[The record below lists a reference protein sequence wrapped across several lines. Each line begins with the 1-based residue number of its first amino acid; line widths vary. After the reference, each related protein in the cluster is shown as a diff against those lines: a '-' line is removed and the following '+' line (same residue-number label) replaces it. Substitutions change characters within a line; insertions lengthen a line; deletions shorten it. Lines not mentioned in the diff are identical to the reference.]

1 MTRNCVTK
9 ANKGDEDRTLLPP
22 SFSMATHAQ
31 CFALYTNQSL
41 FVFYLNIIKKKLRWN
56 RESSVDRGSERKRA
70 RVPSLRV
77 RQKKGREISSPF
89 PSSNNRWTFDS
100 YILKTFVAILLHR
113 CSSDWKLFVPSTH
126 RTFFKSPFSSSFSPN
141 NHTHPSFLLIELEAT
156 DDALFNQKLEQRFP
170 SFLILILSLSASAT
184 YLLLFDSP
192 LSICSNH
199 RDFDS
204 IILEIF
210 EVTASS
216 SRSSPSPSP
225 SLLPPR
231 FLHTLACASSAHPSR
246 SPGVARRN
254 GRLETVGGN
263 SPYKYNYH
271 VQ

>member
-1 MTRNCVTK
+1 MPSSFP
-9 ANKGDEDRTLLPP
+9 PP
-22 SFSMATHAQ
+22 SLS
-31 CFALYTNQSL
+31 
-41 FVFYLNIIKKKLRWN
+41 IR
-56 RESSVDRGSERKRA
+56 
-70 RVPSLRV
+70 
-77 RQKKGREISSPF
+77 
-89 PSSNNRWTFDS
+89 
-100 YILKTFVAILLHR
+100 LKTLRPFDASNFLQI
-113 CSSDWKLFVPSTH
+113 S
-126 RTFFKSPFSSSFSPN
+126 FFFFFFSKQS
-141 NHTHPSFLLIELEAT
+141 HHPSFLLIELEAT

>member
-1 MTRNCVTK
+1 MTK

-100 YILKTFVAILLHR
+100 YILKTFVAIL
-113 CSSDWKLFVPSTH
+113 V
-126 RTFFKSPFSSSFSPN
+126 SSSIAVHQIENSSSLRRIELSSIFSKQS
-141 NHTHPSFLLIELEAT
+141 HHPSFLLIELEAT